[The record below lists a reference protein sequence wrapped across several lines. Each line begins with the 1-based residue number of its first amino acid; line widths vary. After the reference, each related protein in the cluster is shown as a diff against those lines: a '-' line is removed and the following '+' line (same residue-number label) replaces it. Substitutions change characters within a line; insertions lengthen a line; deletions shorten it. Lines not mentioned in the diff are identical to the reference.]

1 MKLNTIQPNTLSS
14 IFNHQTIRSGKK
26 ISSSFFAAALTINK
40 KIPVPMTEIW
50 TNILNFLGRAW
61 WVEVLTTQPK
71 CLYYFGPFADAKE
84 AAVAME
90 GYVEDLENESNQGI
104 QTQIKRCKP
113 DLLTIEYDQS
123 D

>member
-1 MKLNTIQPNTLSS
+1 MKLNTTHLTTLPS
-14 IFNHQTIRSGKK
+14 IFNDRTTPKRGMFSA
-26 ISSSFFAAALTINK
+26 SFFAATLTINN
-40 KIPVPMTEIW
+40 KIPGQMAEFW
-50 TNILNFLGRAW
+50 TTILNFLGRAW
-61 WVEVLTTQPK
+61 WVEVLTAQPK

-113 DLLTIEYDQS
+113 DLLTIEYD
-123 D
+123 

>member
-1 MKLNTIQPNTLSS
+1 MKLNATHLTTLPS
-14 IFNHQTIRSGKK
+14 IFKYQTIRPGK
-26 ISSSFFAAALTINK
+26 IFSPSFFAAALMSNNK
-40 KIPVPMTEIW
+40 RPGQMTEFW
-50 TNILNFLGRAW
+50 TNILSFLGRAW
-61 WVEVLTTQPK
+61 WVEVLTAQPK

-104 QTQIKRCKP
+104 QTHIKRCKP
-113 DLLTIEYDQS
+113 NLLTIEYDQS